1 MRVTVEKTTERPIII
16 AVRDDGVSLRVRT
29 PDRKFSP
36 PHDLILRS
44 ATMPSRST
52 AVTDISM
59 IFLWNGFIGMSV
71 FAKSMRGRQR
81 FNAWRSAARSIPKTS
96 STVWEKNDDRSYLAW
111 VGHPR
116 QSRGLSESLH
126 YQSSPALEG

>member
-71 FAKSMRGRQR
+71 FAKSMRTRAEAANNSVSVRTQLAEGLPPVQGDRVQLQQVVLNLII
-81 FNAWRSAARSIPKTS
+81 NAIEAMRDIGEEER
-96 STVWEKNDDRSYLAW
+96 EL
-111 VGHPR
+111 
-116 QSRGLSESLH
+116 L
-126 YQSSPALEG
+126 